1 MSGSF
6 RRDIQ
11 LPADVDADKIEASY
25 EQGILSL
32 VCPKCEKAKAIKV
45 KIQE

>member
-6 RRDIQ
+6 RHDSQ
-11 LPADVDADKIEASY
+11 LPADVDTDKVEASY

-32 VCPKCEKAKAIKV
+32 VCPKSEKVKAIKV
-45 KIQE
+45 KIQG